1 MQLFVSKN
9 NIRLHEG
16 LFTSFEEAEAFAKKW
31 LQKNVIDP
39 RLEYTEGI
47 ATLTMQDIRWSVRK
61 GRYYQQKKVVV
72 RYKNVWHYPSCDSV
86 YDHESAVIITTT
98 NNERLW

>member
-16 LFTSFEEAEAFAKKW
+16 LFASFEEAETFAKEW
-31 LQKNVIDP
+31 LQKNVIEP
-39 RLEYTEGI
+39 RLAQSDDLRTI
-47 ATLTMQDIRWSVRK
+47 QDIRWSVRK
-61 GRYYQQKKVVV
+61 GNYYQQKKVVV
-72 RYKNVWHYPSCDSV
+72 KYKDVWYHPVCNSV
-86 YDHESAVIITTT
+86 YAHENTVVINTT